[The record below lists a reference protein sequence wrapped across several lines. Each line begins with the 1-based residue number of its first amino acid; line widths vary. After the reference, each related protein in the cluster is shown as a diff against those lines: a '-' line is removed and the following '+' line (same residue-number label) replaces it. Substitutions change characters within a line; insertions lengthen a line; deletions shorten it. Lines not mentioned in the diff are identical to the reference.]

1 MEIINDLLPRLVSKY
16 NARMHRTIGMRLIDV
31 TPTIADKLLN
41 TVM

>member
-16 NARMHRTIGMRLIDV
+16 ARMHRTIGMRLIDV
-31 TPTIADKLLN
+31 TSTIADKLLN